1 MTDTLTLWHD
11 SRRPESWAGEIRVNL
26 VRLLAIALFYGRHL
40 VEVMLSGRD
49 SPLRGRYHLAVT
61 MVVIVWVFEAVVLH
75 LWLSRRFWADWI
87 KYAAVLWDAMMITTL
102 CAVAGGVHT
111 PLLLL
116 YFGLIAS
123 APLRLSLRLVY
134 AATAASM
141 LGYLFLLGY
150 YAWHL
155 VGFHKYYATPELRIP
170 RSEEAIYLLAM
181 LVCGLFAGQVV
192 RKVRRMIVSPVRVET
207 PENPSSDSV

>member
-40 VEVMLSGRD
+40 IEVMLSPRD

-75 LWLSRRFWADWI
+75 LWLSRRFYAPWI
-87 KYAAVLWDAMMITTL
+87 KYAAVLWDAMMITSL
-102 CAVAGGVHT
+102 CAIAGGVRT
-111 PLLLL
+111 PLVLL

-141 LGYLFLLGY
+141 LGW
-150 YAWHL
+150 AN
-155 VGFHKYYATPELRIP
+155 AIELTTRALISAKP
-170 RSEEAIYLLAM
+170 NADLPTI
-181 LVCGLFAGQVV
+181 F
-192 RKVRRMIVSPVRVET
+192 SPQ
-207 PENPSSDSV
+207 

>member
-40 VEVMLSGRD
+40 LEVMLSGRD

-75 LWLSRRFWADWI
+75 LWLSRRFYAEWI

-102 CAVAGGVHT
+102 CAVAGGGGGGVVFVFFFFFFFPPPPPPT
-111 PLLLL
+111 PPASGFLPCLPENSDHSHHPAC
-116 YFGLIAS
+116 IAS
-123 APLRLSLRLVY
+123 
-134 AATAASM
+134 
-141 LGYLFLLGY
+141 F
-150 YAWHL
+150 
-155 VGFHKYYATPELRIP
+155 
-170 RSEEAIYLLAM
+170 
-181 LVCGLFAGQVV
+181 
-192 RKVRRMIVSPVRVET
+192 SPV
-207 PENPSSDSV
+207 